1 MSFALSARAQALQE
15 ELLGFMEDHVY
26 PAEAV
31 YLEQMEAAPD
41 PGWDPPILDE
51 LKVEARRRGLWN
63 LFLPHATQWTE
74 GLSNSDYAPLCE
86 IMGRSMHLAPEAMN
100 CMAPD
105 TGNMEL
111 LAMFGTSQQQERWL
125 VPLLE
130 GEIRSCFSMT
140 EPDVA
145 SSDATNIATQIRRE
159 GDEYVIRGRKWWS
172 SGAGRARCRLSVLLG
187 TMGDAQTKHR
197 RHTVVLVPMDAPG
210 LTRVRDLQVFGY
222 WDRETHSELH
232 FDDVRVP
239 VTNLLGSEGGGF
251 EMSQARLGPGRIHH
265 CMRLIGIAERALELL
280 CRRVVDR
287 VAFGKPIADQ
297 GVVQD
302 WIAQSRVEIDQVRLL
317 TRYAAWKLDEG
328 GSRLARNEISA
339 IKVVA
344 PTVACNV
351 IDRAIQAHGGAGV
364 SQDTPL
370 AEMYSFART
379 VRLADGPDEVH
390 KMVIARRELQ
400 GYRNGTSPRGSGPG
414 RPKAVTA
421 A

>member
-1 MSFALSARAQALQE
+1 VPFALSARARELQE

-26 PAEAV
+26 PAEDV
-31 YLEQMEAAPD
+31 YLEQMATAPD
-41 PGWDPPILDE
+41 PGWDPPIMDE

-63 LFLPHATQWTE
+63 LFLPHETEWTE

-86 IMGRSMHLAPEAMN
+86 IMGRSVHLAPEALN

-111 LAMFGTSQQQERWL
+111 LAMFGTPEQQDRWL

-140 EPDVA
+140 EPEVA
-145 SSDATNIATQIRRE
+145 SSDATNIATRIERQ
-159 GDEYVIRGRKWWS
+159 GDEYVINGRKWWS
-172 SGAGRARCRLSVLLG
+172 SGAGRARCKLSVLLG
-187 TMGDAQTKHR
+187 TMGDSAD
-197 RHTVVLVPMDAPG
+197 RHQRHSVVLVPMDSPG

-222 WDRETHSELH
+222 WDRETHSELL
-232 FDDVRVP
+232 FEDVRVP
-239 VTNLLGSEGGGF
+239 VESLLGSEGGGF
-251 EMSQARLGPGRIHH
+251 AMSQARLGPGRIHH
-265 CMRLIGIAERALELL
+265 CMRLIGVAERALDLL
-280 CRRVVDR
+280 CKRVVDR
-287 VAFGKPIADQ
+287 VAFGKPIAEQ
-297 GVVQD
+297 GLVQD

-317 TRYAAWKLDEG
+317 TQYAAWKLDEG
-328 GSRLARNEISA
+328 GARLARNEISA

-344 PTVACNV
+344 PTVACKV

-370 AEMYSFART
+370 AELYSFART

-400 GYRNGTSPRGSGPG
+400 AHRNVATPRTG
-414 RPKAVTA
+414 
-421 A
+421 

>member
-1 MSFALSARAQALQE
+1 
-15 ELLGFMEDHVY
+15 
-26 PAEAV
+26 
-31 YLEQMEAAPD
+31 
-41 PGWDPPILDE
+41 
-51 LKVEARRRGLWN
+51 
-63 LFLPHATQWTE
+63 
-74 GLSNSDYAPLCE
+74 
-86 IMGRSMHLAPEAMN
+86 
-100 CMAPD
+100 
-105 TGNMEL
+105 MEL
-111 LAMFGTSQQQERWL
+111 LAMFGTREQQDRWL

-159 GDEYVIRGRKWWS
+159 GDEYVINGRKWWS
-172 SGAGRARCRLSVLLG
+172 SGAGRTRCRLSILLG
-187 TMGDAQTKHR
+187 TMGDAETKHR
-197 RHTVVLVPMDAPG
+197 RHTMVLVPMDAPG

-239 VTNLLGSEGGGF
+239 MTSLLGTEGGGF

-400 GYRNGTSPRGSGPG
+400 AYRNGSSHMTRTPG
-414 RPKAVTA
+414 MPKSVATA
-421 A
+421 

>member
-1 MSFALSARAQALQE
+1 
-15 ELLGFMEDHVY
+15 
-26 PAEAV
+26 
-31 YLEQMEAAPD
+31 
-41 PGWDPPILDE
+41 
-51 LKVEARRRGLWN
+51 
-63 LFLPHATQWTE
+63 
-74 GLSNSDYAPLCE
+74 
-86 IMGRSMHLAPEAMN
+86 
-100 CMAPD
+100 
-105 TGNMEL
+105 
-111 LAMFGTSQQQERWL
+111 
-125 VPLLE
+125 
-130 GEIRSCFSMT
+130 
-140 EPDVA
+140 
-145 SSDATNIATQIRRE
+145 
-159 GDEYVIRGRKWWS
+159 
-172 SGAGRARCRLSVLLG
+172 
-187 TMGDAQTKHR
+187 
-197 RHTVVLVPMDAPG
+197 MDSPG

-222 WDRETHSELH
+222 WDRETHSELR

-287 VAFGKPIADQ
+287 VAFGKQIADQ

-302 WIAQSRVEIDQVRLL
+302 WIAKSRVEIDQVRLL

-344 PTVACNV
+344 PTVACKV

-379 VRLADGPDEVH
+379 IRLADGPDEVH

-400 GYRNGTSPRGSGPG
+400 PYRNGYEGGPTASGASELARAGGVGVDHAPPNGS
-414 RPKAVTA
+414 T
-421 A
+421 

>member
-1 MSFALSARAQALQE
+1 VPFAPSARAQELQE

-26 PAEAV
+26 PAEDV
-31 YLEQMEAAPD
+31 YLEQMATAPD
-41 PGWDPPILDE
+41 PGWDPPIMDE

-63 LFLPHATQWTE
+63 LFLPHETEWTE
-74 GLSNSDYAPLCE
+74 GLSNADYAPLCE
-86 IMGRSMHLAPEAMN
+86 IMGRSVHLAPEALN

-111 LAMFGTSQQQERWL
+111 LAMFGTPEQQDRWL

-140 EPDVA
+140 EPEVA
-145 SSDATNIATQIRRE
+145 SSDATNIATRIERQ
-159 GDEYVIRGRKWWS
+159 GDEYVINGRKWWS
-172 SGAGRARCRLSVLLG
+172 SGAGRARCKLSVLLG
-187 TMGDAQTKHR
+187 TMGDAAD
-197 RHTVVLVPMDAPG
+197 RHQRHSVVLVPMDTPG

-222 WDRETHSELH
+222 WDRETHSELL
-232 FDDVRVP
+232 FEDVRVP
-239 VTNLLGSEGGGF
+239 VESLLGTEGGGF
-251 EMSQARLGPGRIHH
+251 AMSQARLGPGRIHH
-265 CMRLIGIAERALELL
+265 CMRLIGVAERALDLL
-280 CRRVVDR
+280 CKRVVDR
-287 VAFGKPIADQ
+287 VAFGKPIAEQ

-317 TRYAAWKLDEG
+317 TQYAAFKLDEG
-328 GSRLARNEISA
+328 GARLARNEISA

-370 AEMYSFART
+370 AELYSFART

-400 GYRNGTSPRGSGPG
+400 AHRNLATPRTG
-414 RPKAVTA
+414 
-421 A
+421 

>member
-1 MSFALSARAQALQE
+1 MEFQLSERAQALQE
-15 ELLGFMEDHVY
+15 ELLGFMEECIY
-26 PAEAV
+26 PAEPV
-31 YLEQMEAAPD
+31 YLEQMEGAPD
-41 PGWDPPILDE
+41 PGWDPPILEE
-51 LKVEARRRGLWN
+51 LKTEARSRGLWN
-63 LFLPHATQWTE
+63 LFLPHPTEWTE
-74 GLSNSDYAPLCE
+74 GLSNAEYAPLCE
-86 IMGRSMHLAPEAMN
+86 IMGRSLHLAPEALN

-111 LAMFGTSQQQERWL
+111 LAMFGTREQQEDWL

-140 EPDVA
+140 EPEVA
-145 SSDATNIATQIRRE
+145 SSDATNIATRIERD
-159 GDEYVIRGRKWWS
+159 GDEYVINGRKWWS
-172 SGAGRARCRLSVLLG
+172 SGAGRERCRVSILLG
-187 TMGDAQTKHR
+187 TMGDSQDRHR
-197 RHTVVLVPMDAPG
+197 QHTMVLVPMDSPG

-222 WDRETHSELH
+222 WDRETHSELL
-232 FDDVRVP
+232 FEDVRIP

-265 CMRLIGIAERALELL
+265 CMRLIGVAERALEYL

-351 IDRAIQAHGGAGV
+351 IDRAIQAHGGMGV

-370 AEMYSFART
+370 AELYSFART

-400 GYRNGTSPRGSGPG
+400 GYRTV
-414 RPKAVTA
+414 A
-421 A
+421 

>member
-1 MSFALSARAQALQE
+1 MAFELSARAQALRE
-15 ELLGFMEDHVY
+15 ELLGFMEERIY
-26 PAEAV
+26 PAEAI
-31 YLEQMEAAPD
+31 YLEQMEEVSAPSV
-41 PGWDPPILDE
+41 DPPILEE
-51 LKVEARRRGLWN
+51 LKAEARRRGLWN
-63 LFLPHATQWTE
+63 LFLPHPTEWTE
-74 GLSNSDYAPLCE
+74 GLSNADYAPLCE
-86 IMGRSMHLAPEAMN
+86 IMGRSVHLAPEALN

-111 LAMFGTSQQQERWL
+111 LAMFGTGEQQERWL
-125 VPLLE
+125 VPLLN

-140 EPDVA
+140 EPAVA
-145 SSDATNIATQIRRE
+145 SSDATNIETRITRD
-159 GDEYVIRGRKWWS
+159 GDQYSINGRKWWS
-172 SGAGRARCRLSVLLG
+172 SGAGRPRCKLSIVLG
-187 TMGDAQTKHR
+187 VTGPAGD
-197 RHTVVLVPMDAPG
+197 RHGRHSMVLVPMDSPG

-222 WDRETHSELH
+222 WDRETHSELC
-232 FDDVRVP
+232 FDEVRVP
-239 VTNLLGSEGGGF
+239 VGNLLGTEGGGF

-265 CMRLIGIAERALELL
+265 CMRLIGMAERALEFM
-280 CRRVVDR
+280 CRRVTER

-328 GSRLARNEISA
+328 GSRLARDEISA

-400 GYRNGTSPRGSGPG
+400 RYRH
-414 RPKAVTA
+414 V
-421 A
+421 